1 MRNTRSFTRPRR
13 FSALALILCLLLS
26 VTAGADDLASDL
38 GGGFQATDPME
49 EQQQDFQLQANM
61 TNADISI
68 GYVEPGYPVYSPVS
82 TNIWSMISVN
92 QLVFESVVD
101 LDENLKPVPMLANN
115 WVQDGKNWIFN
126 LRSGIQF
133 HNGYELTAYD
143 VVRSYQTLLQA
154 GENNPYYE
162 RLQIIENMDASP
174 TDIYGLTVTA
184 KNTSLLTLYAM
195 VFPVM
200 QYDTLYDDLPRGTGP
215 YWYIQADGAGTVRL
229 EANPLWWKQQPE
241 IRSILLK
248 RYYTIGDALE
258 GLRKHDIDM
267 LSTKSPKASLSR
279 KLSGLTSVDYP
290 TLTYE
295 MLVPNLA
302 NGKLTAD
309 ASVRQAIMFAID
321 RSVIASNG
329 YLDMAVQCEVPV
341 PPTSWLY
348 ESQSAIY
355 YYSPER
361 SLQLMQNLGWYDLT
375 GDGTLNKHVG
385 VMVQEPTL
393 SIITYNESS
402 NSIRENVANL
412 IADYLRAVGFN
423 VTVTIYSKERTRQL
437 IKDSEFDLALVGVN
451 LSEMPAL
458 SKLLKSKGSL
468 NLNHYSSD
476 DMDQLLER
484 VESASDEALLQKIYS
499 DIQMTIVNR
508 LPIMGLL
515 FRTGT
520 MLASRSIGGI
530 SGVRVYDSFNGFEF
544 LKKLS

>member
-1 MRNTRSFTRPRR
+1 MKNTRNCTRPRR
-13 FSALALILCLLLS
+13 FSAIALALCLMLS
-26 VTAGADDLASDL
+26 GFAGADDLASDL
-38 GGGFQATDPME
+38 GGGFQATDPYV
-49 EQQQDFQLQANM
+49 QQQEAQPLTDM
-61 TNADISI
+61 TNADVSI
-68 GYVEPGYPVYSPVS
+68 GYVEPGYLHYSPVS

-101 LDENLKPVPMLANN
+101 LDEHLKPVPMLADN

-154 GENNPYYE
+154 GESNPYYE
-162 RLQIIENMDASP
+162 RLQMIENMDASP

-184 KNTSLLTLYAM
+184 KNTSLMTLYAM

-200 QYDTLYDDLPRGTGP
+200 QYDTLYDELPRGTGP
-215 YWYIQADGAGTVRL
+215 YWYIQGDGEGTVRL
-229 EANPLWWKQQPE
+229 EANPLWWKRQPE
-241 IRSILLK
+241 VKSILLK
-248 RYYTIGDALE
+248 RYYNVGDAIE
-258 GLRKHDIDM
+258 ALRKKEINM

-290 TLTYE
+290 ALTYE

-302 NGKLTAD
+302 DGKLTAD
-309 ASVRQAIMFAID
+309 ASVRQAIMYAID

-329 YLDMAVQCEVPV
+329 YLDMAIQCEVPV

-361 SLQLMQNLGWYDLT
+361 ALQLMHNLGWYDLT

-402 NSIRENVANL
+402 NSIRENAANL
-412 IADYLRAVGFN
+412 IADYLRTVGFT
-423 VTVTIYSKERTRQL
+423 VTVTVYSKERARQL
-437 IKDSEFDLALVGVN
+437 IKDSEYDLALVGVN
-451 LSEMPAL
+451 LSEVPVL
-458 SKLLKSKGSL
+458 SRLLKSKGSL
-468 NLNHYSSD
+468 NLNRYSSD

-499 DIQMTIVNR
+499 DIQMTVVNR
-508 LPIMGLL
+508 LPILGLL

-520 MLASRSIGGI
+520 VLSNRSIGGI

-544 LKKLS
+544 LKKL

>member
-1 MRNTRSFTRPRR
+1 MKNTRNCTRLRR
-13 FSALALILCLLLS
+13 FSALALAICLLFA
-26 VTAGADDLASDL
+26 VARADDLASDL
-38 GGGFQATDPME
+38 GGGLQAADPAE
-49 EQQQDFQLQANM
+49 QQQQDFQLQANM
-61 TNADISI
+61 TDADISI

-143 VVRSYQTLLQA
+143 VVRSYQTLVQA

-162 RLQIIENMDASP
+162 RLQVIENMDASP

-184 KNTSLLTLYAM
+184 KNTSLMTLYAM

-200 QYDTLYDDLPRGTGP
+200 QYDPLYDDLPRGTGP

-248 RYYTIGDALE
+248 RYYTVGDALE
-258 GLRKHDIDM
+258 GIRKHDIDM

-279 KLSGLTSVDYP
+279 KLSGLASLDYP

-302 NGKLTAD
+302 DGKLTAD

-321 RSVIASNG
+321 RSVVASNG

-402 NSIRENVANL
+402 NSIRENAANL

-423 VTVTIYSKERTRQL
+423 VTVTVYSKERTRQL

-451 LSEMPAL
+451 LSEVPAL
-458 SKLLKSKGSL
+458 SRLLKSKGSL

-499 DIQMTIVNR
+499 DIQMTVVNR
-508 LPIMGLL
+508 LPILGLL

-520 MLASRSIGGI
+520 VLASRSIGGI
-530 SGVRVYDSFNGFEF
+530 GGVRVYDAFNGFEF
-544 LKKLS
+544 LKKLN

>member
-1 MRNTRSFTRPRR
+1 MKNTRNCTRLRR
-13 FSALALILCLLLS
+13 FSALALAICLLFA
-26 VTAGADDLASDL
+26 VARADDLASDL
-38 GGGFQATDPME
+38 GGGLQAADPAE
-49 EQQQDFQLQANM
+49 QQQQDFQLQANM
-61 TNADISI
+61 TDADISI

-143 VVRSYQTLLQA
+143 VVRSYQTLVQA

-162 RLQIIENMDASP
+162 RLQVIENMDASP

-184 KNTSLLTLYAM
+184 KNTSLMTLYAM

-248 RYYTIGDALE
+248 RYYTVGDALE
-258 GLRKHDIDM
+258 GIRKHDIDM

-279 KLSGLTSVDYP
+279 KLSGLASLDYP

-302 NGKLTAD
+302 DGKLTAD

-321 RSVIASNG
+321 RSVVASNG

-402 NSIRENVANL
+402 NSIRENAANL

-423 VTVTIYSKERTRQL
+423 VTVTVYSKERTRQL

-451 LSEMPAL
+451 LSEVPAL
-458 SKLLKSKGSL
+458 SRLLKSKGSL

-499 DIQMTIVNR
+499 DIQMTVVNR

-520 MLASRSIGGI
+520 VLASRSIGGLG
-530 SGVRVYDSFNGFEF
+530 GVRVYDAFNGFEF
-544 LKKLS
+544 LKKLN

>member
-1 MRNTRSFTRPRR
+1 MKNTGNFTRPRR
-13 FSALALILCLLLS
+13 FSAIALAVCLMLAAF
-26 VTAGADDLASDL
+26 AGADDLASDL
-38 GGGFQATDPME
+38 GGGFQATDPSV
-49 EQQQDFQLQANM
+49 QQQEAQLLTDM
-61 TNADISI
+61 TNADVSI
-68 GYVEPGYPVYSPVS
+68 GYVEPGYLKYSPVS
-82 TNIWSMISVN
+82 TDIWSMISVN

-101 LDENLKPVPMLANN
+101 LDEHLKPVPMLADN

-162 RLQIIENMDASP
+162 RLQMIENMDASP

-184 KNTSLLTLYAM
+184 KNTSLMTLYAM

-215 YWYIQADGAGTVRL
+215 YWYIQADSAGTVRL

-241 IRSILLK
+241 IKSILLK
-248 RYYTIGDALE
+248 RYYNSGDAIE
-258 GLRKHDIDM
+258 ALRKKEINM

-295 MLVPNLA
+295 MLVPNLSD
-302 NGKLTAD
+302 GKLTAD
-309 ASVRQAIMFAID
+309 VSVRQAIMYAID

-329 YLDMAVQCEVPV
+329 YLDMAIQCEVPV

-361 SLQLMQNLGWYDLT
+361 ALQLMNNLGWYDMT

-385 VMVQEPTL
+385 VMVQEPAL

-402 NSIRENVANL
+402 NSIRENAANL
-412 IADYLRAVGFN
+412 IADYLRTVGFT
-423 VTVTIYSKERTRQL
+423 VTVTVYSKERARQL
-437 IKDSEFDLALVGVN
+437 IKDSEYDLALVGVN
-451 LSEMPAL
+451 LSEVPVL
-458 SKLLKSKGSL
+458 SRLLKSKGSL
-468 NLNHYSSD
+468 NLNRYSSD

-499 DIQMTIVNR
+499 DIQMTVVNR

-520 MLASRSIGGI
+520 VLSNRSIGGI

-544 LKKLS
+544 LKAL

>member
-1 MRNTRSFTRPRR
+1 MKNTRNCTRLRR
-13 FSALALILCLLLS
+13 FSALALAICLLFA
-26 VTAGADDLASDL
+26 VARADDLASDL
-38 GGGFQATDPME
+38 GGGLQAADPTE
-49 EQQQDFQLQANM
+49 QQQQDFQLQANM
-61 TNADISI
+61 TDADISI

-143 VVRSYQTLLQA
+143 VVRSYQTLVQA

-162 RLQIIENMDASP
+162 RLQVIENMDASP

-184 KNTSLLTLYAM
+184 KNTSLMTLYAM

-248 RYYTIGDALE
+248 RYYTVGDALE
-258 GLRKHDIDM
+258 GIRKHDIDM

-279 KLSGLTSVDYP
+279 KLSGLASLDYP

-302 NGKLTAD
+302 DGKLTAD

-321 RSVIASNG
+321 RSVVASNG

-402 NSIRENVANL
+402 NSIRENAANL
-412 IADYLRAVGFN
+412 IADYLRVVGFN
-423 VTVTIYSKERTRQL
+423 VTVTVYSKERTRQL

-451 LSEMPAL
+451 LSEVPAL

-499 DIQMTIVNR
+499 DIQMTVVNR
-508 LPIMGLL
+508 LPILGLL

-520 MLASRSIGGI
+520 VLASRSIGGI
-530 SGVRVYDSFNGFEF
+530 GGVRVYDAFNGFEF
-544 LKKLS
+544 LKKLN

>member
-1 MRNTRSFTRPRR
+1 MWPRR
-13 FSALALILCLLLS
+13 LSALVLAMSLLLGRF
-26 VTAGADDLASDL
+26 AMADDLASDL
-38 GGGFQATDPME
+38 GGGYQATVPTQQ
-49 EQQQDFQLQANM
+49 EQVQQAQVDM
-61 TNADISI
+61 SNADVTI
-68 GYVEPGYPVYSPVS
+68 GYVEPGYVLYSPAS
-82 TNIWSMISVN
+82 TNDWSTISLN

-162 RLQIIENMDASP
+162 RLQLIENMDASP

-184 KNTSLLTLYAM
+184 KNTSMMTLYAM

-215 YWYIQADGAGTVRL
+215 YWYIDSDDQGTLRL

-241 IRSILLK
+241 VKSILFK
-248 RYYTIGDALE
+248 RYYTIGDAIE
-258 GLRKHDIDM
+258 AIRTREIDM
-267 LSTKSPKASLSR
+267 LSTKSTKASLSR
-279 KLSGLTSVDYP
+279 KLSGLTSIDYP

-295 MLVPNLA
+295 MLVPNLDD
-302 NGKLTAD
+302 GKLTAD
-309 ASVRQAIMFAID
+309 VSVRQAIMYAID
-321 RSVIASNG
+321 RSVICSSG
-329 YLDMAVQCEVPV
+329 YLDMAIQCEVPV
-341 PPTSWLY
+341 VPNSWLY

-361 SLQLMQNLGWYDLT
+361 ALQLMHNLGWYDMT

-385 VMVQEPTL
+385 IMVQEPTL
-393 SIITYNESS
+393 SIITYNEST
-402 NSIRENVANL
+402 NSIRENTANL
-412 IADYLRAVGFN
+412 IAEYLRTVGFN
-423 VTVTIYSKERTRQL
+423 VSVTVYSKERTRQL
-437 IKDSEFDLALVGVN
+437 LKDSQFDLALVGVN
-451 LSEMPAL
+451 LSEAPNL
-458 SKLLKSKGSL
+458 SRLLKSKGAL
-468 NLNHYSSD
+468 NLNHYASD
-476 DMDQLLER
+476 DMDQLLDR
-484 VESASDEALLQKIYS
+484 VNVASDEALLQKIYS

-520 MLASRSIGGI
+520 VLSSRPIGGM
-530 SGVRVYDSFNGFEF
+530 SGVRVYDTFNGFEF
-544 LKKLS
+544 LKKQ

>member
-1 MRNTRSFTRPRR
+1 MKNTRNCTRLRR
-13 FSALALILCLLLS
+13 FSALALAICLLFA
-26 VTAGADDLASDL
+26 VARADDLASDL
-38 GGGFQATDPME
+38 GGGLQAADPA

-61 TNADISI
+61 TDADISI

-143 VVRSYQTLLQA
+143 VVRSYQTLVQA

-162 RLQIIENMDASP
+162 RLQVIENMDASP

-184 KNTSLLTLYAM
+184 KNTSLMTLYAM

-248 RYYTIGDALE
+248 RYYTVGDALE
-258 GLRKHDIDM
+258 GIRKHDIDM

-279 KLSGLTSVDYP
+279 KLSGLASLDYP

-302 NGKLTAD
+302 DGKLTAD

-321 RSVIASNG
+321 RSVVASNG

-402 NSIRENVANL
+402 NSIRENAANL

-423 VTVTIYSKERTRQL
+423 VTVTVYSKERTRQL

-451 LSEMPAL
+451 LSEVPAL

-499 DIQMTIVNR
+499 DIQMTVVNR
-508 LPIMGLL
+508 LPILGLL

-520 MLASRSIGGI
+520 VLASRSIGGI
-530 SGVRVYDSFNGFEF
+530 GGVRVYDAFNGFEF
-544 LKKLS
+544 LKKLN

>member
-1 MRNTRSFTRPRR
+1 MWPRR
-13 FSALALILCLLLS
+13 LSALVLAMSLLLGRF
-26 VTAGADDLASDL
+26 AMADDLASDL
-38 GGGFQATDPME
+38 GGGYQATVPTQQ
-49 EQQQDFQLQANM
+49 EQVQQAQVDM
-61 TNADISI
+61 SNADVTI
-68 GYVEPGYPVYSPVS
+68 GYVEPGYVLYSPAS
-82 TNIWSMISVN
+82 TNDWSTISLN

-115 WVQDGKNWIFN
+115 WVQNGKHWIFN

-162 RLQIIENMDASP
+162 RLQLIENMDASP

-184 KNTSLLTLYAM
+184 KNTSMMTLYAM

-215 YWYIQADGAGTVRL
+215 YWYIDSDDQGTLRL

-241 IRSILLK
+241 VKSILFK
-248 RYYTIGDALE
+248 RYYTIGDAIE
-258 GLRKHDIDM
+258 AIRTREIDM
-267 LSTKSPKASLSR
+267 LSTKSTKASLSR
-279 KLSGLTSVDYP
+279 KLSGLTSIDYP

-295 MLVPNLA
+295 MLVPNLDD
-302 NGKLTAD
+302 GKLTAD
-309 ASVRQAIMFAID
+309 VSVRQAIMYAID
-321 RSVIASNG
+321 RSVICSSG
-329 YLDMAVQCEVPV
+329 YLDMAIQCEVPV
-341 PPTSWLY
+341 VPNSWLY

-361 SLQLMQNLGWYDLT
+361 ALQLMHNLGWYDMT

-385 VMVQEPTL
+385 IMVQEPTL
-393 SIITYNESS
+393 SIITYNEST
-402 NSIRENVANL
+402 NSIRENTANL
-412 IADYLRAVGFN
+412 IAEYLRTVGFN
-423 VTVTIYSKERTRQL
+423 VSVTVYSKERTRQL
-437 IKDSEFDLALVGVN
+437 LKDSQFDLALVGVN
-451 LSEMPAL
+451 LSEAPNL
-458 SKLLKSKGSL
+458 SRLLKSKGAL
-468 NLNHYSSD
+468 NLNHYASD
-476 DMDQLLER
+476 DMDQLLDR
-484 VESASDEALLQKIYS
+484 VNVASDEALLQKIYS

-520 MLASRSIGGI
+520 VLSSRPIGGM
-530 SGVRVYDSFNGFEF
+530 SGVRVYDTFNGFEF
-544 LKKLS
+544 LKKQ

>member
-1 MRNTRSFTRPRR
+1 MKNTRNCTRLRR
-13 FSALALILCLLLS
+13 FSALALAICLLFA
-26 VTAGADDLASDL
+26 VARADDLASDL
-38 GGGFQATDPME
+38 GGGLQAADPAE
-49 EQQQDFQLQANM
+49 QQQQDFRLQANM
-61 TNADISI
+61 TDADISI

-143 VVRSYQTLLQA
+143 VVRSYQTLVQA

-162 RLQIIENMDASP
+162 RLQVIENMDASP

-184 KNTSLLTLYAM
+184 KNTSLMTLYAM

-248 RYYTIGDALE
+248 RYYTVGDALE
-258 GLRKHDIDM
+258 GIRKHDIDM

-279 KLSGLTSVDYP
+279 KLSGLASLDYP

-302 NGKLTAD
+302 DGKLTAD

-321 RSVIASNG
+321 RSVVASNG

-402 NSIRENVANL
+402 NSIRENAANL

-423 VTVTIYSKERTRQL
+423 VTVTVYSKERTRQL

-451 LSEMPAL
+451 LSEVPAL
-458 SKLLKSKGSL
+458 SRLLKSKGSL

-499 DIQMTIVNR
+499 DIQMTVVNR
-508 LPIMGLL
+508 LPILGLL

-520 MLASRSIGGI
+520 VLASRSIGGI
-530 SGVRVYDSFNGFEF
+530 GGVRVYDAFNGFEF
-544 LKKLS
+544 LKKLN